1 MLILFHTGFHT
12 EQIQFLNCRLY
23 FIHTNIVLHIL
34 TNLKYIT
41 IVVQELLTLPVQQ
54 MPRPDLKWVSVA
66 QSLVF
71 CILLCPPVFFIL
83 SFIVDIVIVCP
94 SS

>member
-12 EQIQFLNCRLY
+12 EQIHFLNCRLY

-34 TNLKYIT
+34 PNLKYIA